1 MSVKKREE
9 FRMKKRLI
17 CLMAMLMA
25 LCLSACGDKNNTEE
39 EHDHEHESDVKIVAN
54 LRIGVEAHEGQPQ
67 YESAVRFAKEVEAKS
82 EGTIKATVYGAG
94 KLGTDEELLKYLD
107 TEEDA
112 IDIVVASASAIAEYK
127 PGFNVAELPFA
138 MRNYD
143 DVREFVNSDAQ
154 RYAAQGLEEHNMRAL
169 AYYMDSFHVLVCGD
183 QKVSTAQELQN
194 SRVVAEEQKLA
205 TIALKAMGA
214 QVQNC
219 DYEEMYDSLQS
230 GRYNVAAGRIE
241 DIYNA
246 RVYRGQ
252 EYLVLTNHSFEL
264 YGAVI
269 SENLWN
275 KLDAEYQQIIQAA
288 ATSSSHYNIEE
299 VRQADRRMI
308 GEMESA
314 GIRVVEP
321 NPESFWEK
329 AEPAVRNYSVEFSAI
344 ADRLIMWKQ
353 DRQ

>member
-1 MSVKKREE
+1 
-9 FRMKKRLI
+9 
-17 CLMAMLMA
+17 MA
-25 LCLSACGDKNNTEE
+25 LCLSACGDKNTNEE
-39 EHDHEHESDVKIVAN
+39 EHSHEDANDVKIVAN

-82 EGTIKATVYGAG
+82 EGAIKATVYGAG
-94 KLGTDEELLKYLD
+94 KLGSDEELLKYLD

-112 IDIVVASASAIAEYK
+112 IDIVIASASAIAEYK

-143 DVREFVNSDAQ
+143 DVRVFVEGDAQ
-154 RYAAQGLEEHNMRAL
+154 RYAAERLEEHNMRAL
-169 AYYMDSFHVLVCGD
+169 AYYMDGFHALVCSG
-183 QKVSTAQELQN
+183 QKVSTVEELQG
-194 SRVVAEEQKLA
+194 SRVVAAEQQLA

-219 DYEEMYDSLQS
+219 DYGEMRDSLQS

-241 DIYNA
+241 DLYEA
-246 RVYRGQ
+246 RVYQGQ

-264 YGAVI
+264 FGVVI
-269 SENLWN
+269 SEKLWD
-275 KLDAEYQQIIQAA
+275 KLDAEYQQIIQEA
-288 ATSSSHYNIEE
+288 ATSSSRYNIEE

-308 GEMESA
+308 SEMEAS

-321 NPESFWEK
+321 NPDPFWKK
-329 AEPAVRNYSVEFSAI
+329 AEPAVRNYAAEFSSI
-344 ADRLIMWKQ
+344 ADRLIMWRM